1 MCNVTTD
8 GPQMQI
14 WESSCLL
21 RMKILKQVTKMYKN
35 ALLLNIYFF
44 YFINVVHFHYNI
56 IVMCNCIIIS
66 KLINT

>member
-1 MCNVTTD
+1 
-8 GPQMQI
+8 
-14 WESSCLL
+14 
-21 RMKILKQVTKMYKN
+21 MYNN